1 MRPYIRDGN
10 EGRNEIAMEY
20 KIKFTWDNDAAVW
33 IATSEDVPGLVLES
47 GSFDALVER
56 VRYAVPELIELNGKS
71 SKMYK
76 LSYITEREDQVA
88 VYG

>member
-1 MRPYIRDGN
+1 MSYT
-10 EGRNEIAMEY
+10 
-20 KIKFTWDNDAAVW
+20 IKFVWDNDAAVW

-56 VRYAVPELIELNGKS
+56 VRYAVPELIELNGTS
-71 SKMYK
+71 SKTCK

-88 VYG
+88 IYG